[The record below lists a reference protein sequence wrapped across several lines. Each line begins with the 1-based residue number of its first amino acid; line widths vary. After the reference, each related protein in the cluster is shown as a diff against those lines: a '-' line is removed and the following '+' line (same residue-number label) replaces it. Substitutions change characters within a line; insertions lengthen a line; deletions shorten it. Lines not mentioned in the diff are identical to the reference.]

1 MAISIPWY
9 SRWLNKSHTG
19 AGRVGLAV
27 GPDGLAI
34 VMVNTLGAVQ
44 YCQFHDPEGDSSQLL
59 ANIVAE
65 KGWEKMPCSL
75 VLHPVYY
82 QLLLTEKPPVE
93 SDEMSSAGA
102 ESVAREIISARAL
115 MAAESGAQR
124 KLNEIFPPGGATD
137 TSRCV
142 ADTPYTFGGIE
153 GCSNTSVSVACQF
166 AVVDSVNYFTVNST
180 GRCGPLSEQA
190 VRIVEVQAK
199 DGF

>member
-1 MAISIPWY
+1 MVASRKKQQGFSVVMAVFIIVV
-9 SRWLNKSHTG
+9 LG
-19 AGRVGLAV
+19 MLAAAMIKF
-27 GPDGLAI
+27 L
-34 VMVNTLGAVQ
+34 
-44 YCQFHDPEGDSSQLL
+44 
-59 ANIVAE
+59 
-65 KGWEKMPCSL
+65 
-75 VLHPVYY
+75 
-82 QLLLTEKPPVE
+82 
-93 SDEMSSAGA
+93 SAGA